1 MKKLAEPLLRQ
12 NKNRANCHLADLN
25 IVKVGG
31 MLFLL
36 LVNSSNFLVIFSLN
50 GVFWLRLGIC
60 RSTVCI
66 YWPDRRH
73 R

>member
-1 MKKLAEPLLRQ
+1 MKKLAESLLRR
-12 NKNRANCHLADLN
+12 NKNRMNCHLANLDA
-25 IVKVGG
+25 VKVGG

-36 LVNSSNFLVIFSLN
+36 LVNLSSFLVIFSLN
-50 GVFWLRLGIC
+50 GVFWLRLGRC

-66 YWPDRRH
+66 YWSDRRH